1 MISQVL
7 FIYEQPKKNKMAFVG
22 VLSQIKLLFG
32 QLVIQFVW
40 YILKQLFTSVTVKV
54 VDIYLTASR
63 LGKYPPLFIILA
75 FWMVL
80 ACDLL
85 EHRCTIDVVI
95 TKWQKV
101 LRIKIIFYVTGQKIT
116 YQKVLTRHW
125 TGSRSRKKKNK
136 AVSFRKWFRKTWA
149 VSVGSWARLNHAQN
163 WSWYLGLSTL
173 SKICLT
179 NWRQYFMRLSC
190 YWSWI
195 SSAHCQSSCGSADY

>member
-7 FIYEQPKKNKMAFVG
+7 FTYQQSKKNKMAFVG

-32 QLVIQFVW
+32 LLVIQF
-40 YILKQLFTSVTVKV
+40 V
-54 VDIYLTASR
+54 VDIYLTASW

-125 TGSRSRKKKNK
+125 TGSRSSKKKNK

-149 VSVGSWARLNHAQN
+149 VSFGSWARLNHAQN
-163 WSWYLGLSTL
+163 WSWYLGLSAL

-179 NWRQYFMRLSC
+179 NWRQYLMRLSC

-195 SSAHCQSSCGSADY
+195 SS